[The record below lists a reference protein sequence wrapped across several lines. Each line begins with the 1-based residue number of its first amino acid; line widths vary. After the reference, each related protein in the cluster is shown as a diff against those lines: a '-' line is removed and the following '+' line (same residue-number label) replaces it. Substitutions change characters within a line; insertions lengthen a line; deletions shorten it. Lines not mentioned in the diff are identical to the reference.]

1 MSSSLINANKF
12 IVAIFGMNCECDT
25 IDILNEGIGK
35 HNLQIA
41 SIQQGI
47 FEEIL

>member
-1 MSSSLINANKF
+1 MSCSLINANKF
-12 IVAIFGMNCECDT
+12 ILVIFGMNRECDT

-41 SIQQGI
+41 SIQLGI

>member
-1 MSSSLINANKF
+1 
-12 IVAIFGMNCECDT
+12 MNRECDT

-35 HNLQIA
+35 HSLQIA
-41 SIQQGI
+41 SIQLGI